1 MITTTNITVTCAW
14 LFNFKTI
21 TNFDTKDFDKQ
32 FSFPGPFFN
41 NFCGILHVKGLCY
54 FNIVI
59 IY

>member
-32 FSFPGPFFN
+32 FSLPGRFLTIFVV
-41 NFCGILHVKGLCY
+41 FYMQKDYVILTL
-54 FNIVI
+54 
-59 IY
+59 